1 MTAKRTAFIV
11 SSFLILPIL
20 YVFFYSLHF
29 VVEKDTITEWLPR
42 WDRIAIIGSIIVLE
56 RIYTYRYAVSQR
68 AVLARDLIANVVNL
82 YGTGALTALI
92 VLPAV
97 SFVPMYFL
105 GRKALFASP
114 DQLGPLWLQIGTIF
128 LIVSFFRYWMHR
140 FQHENEF
147 LWSFHAYHHSVTD
160 LKAINGYVSHP
171 IDYALRNILIFIL
184 LGAVGFDAAAI
195 LISITAMAVIT
206 PFQHCGADIRG
217 GFLNYVVVTPEV
229 HRWHHTTDVPKGYGH
244 AVNYGVEFM
253 LWDMLFGTYYL
264 PKENGRPVQPMHI
277 GHPGGL
283 PDEGNYA
290 RMLLKPL
297 GLWPSS
303 WGERKQQHVPAE

>member
-20 YVFFYSLHF
+20 YAFFYTLHF
-29 VVEKDTITEWLPR
+29 VVEKDTIAEWLPR
-42 WDRIAIIGSIIVLE
+42 WDRIAIIGSIILLE

-68 AVLARDLIANVVNL
+68 AVLTRDLIANVVNL

-105 GRKALFASP
+105 GRKAVFASP

-140 FQHENEF
+140 LQHENEF

-171 IDYALRNILIFIL
+171 VDYALRNIVIFIL
-184 LGAVGFDAAAI
+184 LGAVGFDAAASGAGVSI
-195 LISITAMAVIT
+195 MWSSPPRCTAGITPPMSRKDMGMRSITASSSCSGICCLAPIICRRKTAGQCSPCISAILADFRMKAIT
-206 PFQHCGADIRG
+206 
-217 GFLNYVVVTPEV
+217 
-229 HRWHHTTDVPKGYGH
+229 H
-244 AVNYGVEFM
+244 ACC
-253 LWDMLFGTYYL
+253 
-264 PKENGRPVQPMHI
+264 
-277 GHPGGL
+277 
-283 PDEGNYA
+283 
-290 RMLLKPL
+290 
-297 GLWPSS
+297 
-303 WGERKQQHVPAE
+303 